1 MIREIISNDSLT
13 LILFGSFFLLIILKK
28 IDSNIFYQNLS
39 FFQRDSRNS
48 FSNNL
53 IGIKFPEI
61 IYNILF
67 ISNLSLLLTF
77 FYDQNFDIDVYIKYF
92 KYLIIFFLFKI
103 LFDVIIGGLFSAKK
117 MMRNYIYLKLV
128 FNNSL
133 GILIL
138 FFNFFIAYSIF
149 DNHIITLIFITLS
162 VLYFIYSYFLIFFSM
177 KKAIYKNWFYF
188 ILYLCTLEII
198 PYYYLISK
206 VLLK

>member
-39 FFQRDSRNS
+39 FFERDSRNS

-53 IGIKFPEI
+53 FGVKFSEI

-77 FYDQNFDIDVYIKYF
+77 FYNQSFNIAVYVEYF
-92 KYLIIFFLFKI
+92 KYLIIFFLFKA
-103 LFDVIIGGLFSAKK
+103 LFDVVIGSLFSLKK
-117 MMRNYIYLKLV
+117 MMRDYIYLKLV
-128 FNNSL
+128 INNSL

-138 FFNFFIAYSIF
+138 FFNFFIAYSFFNNI
-149 DNHIITLIFITLS
+149 NTTLIFITLS
-162 VLYFIYSYFLIFFSM
+162 LLYFTYRYVLIFISM

-198 PYYYLISK
+198 PYYYLVSN
-206 VLLK
+206 VL